1 MNCSHRKSSLSL
13 SDPNFCGHR
22 NTNAQTQSLDDWAQV
37 HGGRQIA
44 KWVPPSTHLPAH
56 THALA
61 RSLTYTH
68 SQNSG
73 THSIICLC
81 AHTLILKHAFV
92 RRRPDYSGQSGHIKA
107 ISAHISSLVSDNS
120 SHILEKAMEPFF
132 ANSECFRWSE
142 VSRPFPVPH

>member
-13 SDPNFCGHR
+13 SDPNFVATETRMRKHTPSMTEHKFMEADKLP
-22 NTNAQTQSLDDWAQV
+22 NES
-37 HGGRQIA
+37 HH
-44 KWVPPSTHLPAH
+44 PPTHPPTL
-56 THALA
+56 TLA

-81 AHTLILKHAFV
+81 AHTLVLKHAFA
-92 RRRPDYSGQSGHIKA
+92 RRRTDYSGQSGHIKA

-120 SHILEKAMEPFF
+120 SHILEKAMEPSF
-132 ANSECFRWSE
+132 ANSECFR
-142 VSRPFPVPH
+142 